1 VIALR
6 GLEDLSS
13 DIKRRDFLQDHSQ
26 DPSAYRDNIR
36 RELQQ
41 HGHQVLPY
49 QPLPLNAPALEKAV
63 RGCLPQAK
71 LSIHLIGP
79 HYGIIPEDEAQI
91 LRHYQGFN
99 QKPLA
104 PFLTKPQQSNRAS
117 L

>member
-1 VIALR
+1 LKTSPR
-6 GLEDLSS
+6 TS
-13 DIKRRDFLQDHSQ
+13 KRRDFLQDHSQ

-91 LRHYQGFN
+91 LPHYQGFN

-104 PFLTKPQQSNRAS
+104 PFLAKLQQSNRAS